1 MAEVPTDPAQK
12 AILAKQVLGN
22 ALFISIMASLKQKQI
37 NIFLGNA
44 PVDEV
49 LKARAIA
56 TALKMVEDEFA
67 SVLTTDNM
75 LRRKTKG

>member
-67 SVLTTDNM
+67 SVLTTDDM